1 MNGKPKLIN
10 NINKYSEYRRIR
22 FERTY
27 RPLGRMT
34 WWRVV
39 LGVALLVFVLFLSGT
54 VSNSFAAR
62 GRFKT
67 AEALMVSPRW
77 METYRPELKAFIE
90 AGVLYE
96 DGALEEAFEAFDA
109 LGDLDAAR
117 TMRSVTAVK
126 LAAQRLE
133 GGDYDGACDAI
144 TEADPA
150 LLSEADAETRRLTI
164 ENLRA
169 YYLAHPDSPGAA
181 DRLNSLPEA
190 P

>member
-1 MNGKPKLIN
+1 MSGNSNPIN

-22 FERTY
+22 AERTY

-34 WWRVV
+34 WWRVA
-39 LGVALLVFVLFLSGT
+39 LGLALLVFVLFLSGT
-54 VSNSFAAR
+54 VSSSLAAR
-62 GRFKT
+62 GHFKT
-67 AEALMVSPRW
+67 ARRLEVSQRW

-117 TMRSVTAVK
+117 TMRSVTAVE

-133 GGDYDGACDAI
+133 GGDYDGAYAAVMQ
-144 TEADPA
+144 ADGA
-150 LLSEADAETRRLTI
+150 LLPQEAGESFRTVCENLLAYCTANADAD
-164 ENLRA
+164 RA
-169 YYLAHPDSPGAA
+169 AA
-181 DRLNSLPEA
+181 LQSLLNA
-190 P
+190 Q

>member
-1 MNGKPKLIN
+1 MSGNPKLIN
-10 NINKYSEYRRIR
+10 NVNKYSEYRRIR
-22 FERTY
+22 AERTY

-34 WWRVV
+34 WWRIA
-39 LGVALLVFVLFLSGT
+39 LGLALLVFVLFLSGT
-54 VSNSFAAR
+54 VSSSLAAR
-62 GRFKT
+62 GHFK
-67 AEALMVSPRW
+67 AARRLEVSQRW

-117 TMRSVTAVK
+117 TMRSVTAVE
-126 LAAQRLE
+126 LAARRLE
-133 GGDYDGACDAI
+133 GGDYDGAYAAVMQ
-144 TEADPA
+144 ADPA

-164 ENLRA
+164 ESLRA

-181 DRLNSLPEA
+181 DRLNSLPAA